1 MVKKL
6 LLIAAIIYGV
16 SFETQAQ
23 CTPAAQYA
31 DSTFGVWPDTTQNL
45 PCGYADNASGYNATI
60 DLKTLTDTSV
70 TVTLV
75 AGGQPTTIVAYIEA
89 FRVNAVSGMPTGF
102 AYIPNAS
109 VWTNTGTSPNFQA
122 VQGCVSIVASQATL
136 QGIIA
141 TNPQGQDFP
150 LTVTVDAKIKETD
163 NMLANLVLANKWLSE
178 INTAGIQAIPV
189 VGYTIKVRPSDS
201 GAGCAPLSTNEITSS
216 SFEALGNYPNP
227 FNQSTE
233 IRFNSGSRKDYS
245 MQVRNM
251 VGKLM
256 MEKRITANRGLNTV
270 TLKADQLIPGIYF
283 YTITDGKQT
292 ITRKMVV
299 SAN

>member
-1 MVKKL
+1 MIKKL
-6 LLIAAIIYGV
+6 LLLAAFIY
-16 SFETQAQ
+16 SLSIDTQAQ

-31 DSTFGVWPDTTQNL
+31 DSTFGVWPDTTENL
-45 PCGYADNASGYNATI
+45 PCGFADNANGYSATI

-75 AGGQPTTIVAYIEA
+75 TGGQPTTIVAYIEA
-89 FRVNAVSGMPTGF
+89 FRVNAVSGLPTGF

-122 VQGCVSIVASQATL
+122 VQGCLSIIASQTTL

-150 LTVTVDAKIKETD
+150 LTVTVDAKVKETD
-163 NMLANLVLANKWLSE
+163 NVLANLVLANKWLSE

-189 VGYTIKVRPSDS
+189 VGYTIKVRPTDTGS
-201 GAGCAPLSTNEITSS
+201 GCAPLSINELNAS
-216 SFEALGNYPNP
+216 SFEALGNFPNP

-233 IRFNSGSRKDYS
+233 IRFNSGSRKDFS

-256 MEKRITANRGLNTV
+256 FEKRINANKGLNTV
-270 TLKADQLIPGIYF
+270 ILKADQLVPGIYF
-283 YTITDGKQT
+283 YTITDGKQAV
-292 ITRKMVV
+292 TRKMVV